1 MEIFEVQRRQKNPY
15 VGEADELVIYKGGV
29 AYLVKVRAGENGGY
43 TVEFVKRMETGIIN
57 SVIAANRIIEAH
69 LSSDYVATVVISEKA
84 KAVAAIL
91 ERLRP
96 AFS

>member
-1 MEIFEVQRRQKNPY
+1 MEIFEVRRRQKNPY
-15 VGEADELVIYKGGV
+15 VGEADELVIYKDGV

-57 SVIAANRIIEAH
+57 SVIAANRIIESH
-69 LSSDYVATVVISEKA
+69 FSSDYVATVIMTEKA
-84 KAVAAIL
+84 KFAATIL

>member
-1 MEIFEVQRRQKNPY
+1 MEIFEVRRRQKNLY
-15 VGEADELVIYKGGV
+15 ASEADELVIYKDGV
-29 AYLVKVRAGENGGY
+29 AYLVRVRAGENGGY

-57 SVIAANRIIEAH
+57 SVIAANRIIEAY
-69 LSSDYVATVVISEKA
+69 LSPDYAATIIISEKA
-84 KAVAAIL
+84 KDSAAIL